1 MLTGRRP
8 PVRISAR
15 CCRARPTNPSTLV
28 RWASAISG
36 PMSVCRLSV
45 GPRRIFLTSSTN
57 PSRNAVNWFGV
68 AWQRADIWAALSLS
82 LRVAALTALAALV
95 LGTLAAAAVHRSRFF
110 GRETVSFLVILPI
123 ALPGIITGI
132 ALRSAISLLGIP
144 FSVWTIVIGHATFCV
159 VVLYNNVLA
168 RFRRTAYSQVE
179 ASMALGASPFQTFR
193 YIVLPSIATALLAG
207 GMLAFA
213 LSFDEIIVTTF
224 TAGQQETLPI
234 WIFNQLTKPR
244 QRPVTN
250 IAALFVI
257 AGTFIPILLAHRMT
271 QGTVEAGRAGR

>member
-1 MLTGRRP
+1 VAT
-8 PVRISAR
+8 V
-15 CCRARPTNPSTLV
+15 TT
-28 RWASAISG
+28 
-36 PMSVCRLSV
+36 
-45 GPRRIFLTSSTN
+45 
-57 PSRNAVNWFGV
+57 AV
-68 AWQRADIWAALSLS
+68 
-82 LRVAALTALAALV
+82 ALV

-110 GRETVSFLVILPI
+110 GRETISFLVILPI

-132 ALRSAISLLGIP
+132 ALRSAISLLGVP

-159 VVLYNNVLA
+159 VVVYNNVLA
-168 RFRRTAYSQVE
+168 RFRRTAASQVE
-179 ASMALGASPFQTFR
+179 ASMDLGASPFQTFR
-193 YIVLPSIATALLAG
+193 YVVLPSIATALLAG

-257 AGTFIPILLAHRMT
+257 AVTIIPILLASRLT
-271 QGTVEAGRAGR
+271 QGTIETGRREP